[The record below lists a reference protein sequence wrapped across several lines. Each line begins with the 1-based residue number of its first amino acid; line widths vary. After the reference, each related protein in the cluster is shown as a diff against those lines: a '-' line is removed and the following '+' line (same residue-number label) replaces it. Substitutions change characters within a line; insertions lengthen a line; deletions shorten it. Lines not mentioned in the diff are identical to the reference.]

1 MISWLVSKVRSESIT
16 CRTFSIFQINPNY
29 LRPLEEISRQNNDMM
44 WGIAGVLCVLNTLL
58 FFIFLVVGNLCW
70 AIKHKIAVGQSWEK

>member
-1 MISWLVSKVRSESIT
+1 MM
-16 CRTFSIFQINPNY
+16 
-29 LRPLEEISRQNNDMM
+29 MM

-70 AIKHKIAVGQSWEK
+70 AIKDKIAVGQSWEK